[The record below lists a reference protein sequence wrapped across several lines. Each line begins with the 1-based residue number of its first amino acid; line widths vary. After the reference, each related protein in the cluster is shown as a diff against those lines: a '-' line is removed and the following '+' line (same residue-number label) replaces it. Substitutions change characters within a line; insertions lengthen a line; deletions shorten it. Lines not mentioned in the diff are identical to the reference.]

1 MALARALLSG
11 APTVADVVQAAVAV
25 EAVEAVSS
33 GMDVHRLRADLF
45 VAASRV
51 AKKANSAPV
60 LGVGFESHALRF
72 AAEKELRTCARM
84 ADSDDDRFVLVDQA
98 NAIRPLTLF

>member
-1 MALARALLSG
+1 
-11 APTVADVVQAAVAV
+11 
-25 EAVEAVSS
+25 
-33 GMDVHRLRADLF
+33 
-45 VAASRV
+45 
-51 AKKANSAPV
+51 V